1 MAAPRRL
8 LLKLSGEAFQGEA
21 GPLSPES
28 IAAIARAIA
37 SLSKTELGIVVGGG
51 NILRGGRS
59 PWLDRVDADTLGM
72 LATIVN
78 GLALRAALAAAGR
91 EAIVQSAVATE
102 LTEPI
107 SARKARQALAQG
119 AVVLFVGGTG
129 NPFVTTDT
137 AAAIRAAS
145 IEADLLAKASN
156 VAGVYSEDPRKGK
169 KAKLIPELSYD
180 EYLAGRYGV
189 MDLMAVEICRDQ
201 RIPIAV
207 FDLAK
212 PGALAAVAAGKR
224 VGTRIS

>member
-28 IAAIARAIA
+28 IAAIARDIA

-145 IEADLLAKASN
+145 IAADLLAKGSN

-169 KAKLIPELSYD
+169 KAKLIPGLSYD

-201 RIPIAV
+201 KIPIAV

-224 VGTRIS
+224 VGTLIS

>member
-119 AVVLFVGGTG
+119 AVVIFAGGTG